1 MDSREFFKPV
11 SSNKD
16 IFLNASLSD
25 EPCLQEDF
33 LAMPFDGTFLTNEAV
48 FNRSKKS

>member
-16 IFLNASLSD
+16 IFLNASLLQ
-25 EPCLQEDF
+25 EPCLKEGF
-33 LAMPFDGTFLTNEAV
+33 LAIH
-48 FNRSKKS
+48 